1 MHYPALYFATLLTF
15 VLALGA
21 PQQAAC
27 ADATVEEWALD
38 EVPEPSGVAYHAIRK
53 TLFVVGDEGH
63 AAEVSL
69 DGRLIRVKRVGGD
82 LEGVVCDPS
91 TGAVYVV
98 REGAD
103 VILELDPADLK
114 IKHEITIS
122 RAYKDDKD
130 FIHKGGDG
138 IEGVALRPAADGKS
152 EPTLFAV
159 NQYDP
164 PVLLELAMP
173 RRDGPYRGTAT
184 IRNAWPID
192 YPPLSDVCWDPVA
205 DAFLVVS
212 ALWRNAHVVARDG
225 NDLRTVQ
232 IPGFMQEAI
241 ARLPDGS
248 FVITQ
253 DTGGLLKWKPP
264 SDPFERHEDRAGA
277 GPSRA
282 LSAKKLV

>member
-1 MHYPALYFATLLTF
+1 LRYSTFYFAALLTF
-15 VLALGA
+15 VPALGA

-27 ADATVEEWALD
+27 GDATVEEWALS
-38 EVPEPSGVAYHAIRK
+38 EVPEPSGVAYHPIRK

-69 DGRLIRVKRVGGD
+69 EGRLIRVKRLGGD
-82 LEGVVCDPS
+82 LEGVVCDPT
-91 TGAVYVV
+91 TGSLYVV

-103 VILELDPADLK
+103 VILELDPAELK
-114 IKHEITIS
+114 IKREITVS
-122 RAYKDDKD
+122 RAYKDDED
-130 FIHKGGDG
+130 FIRKGGDG
-138 IEGVALRPAADGKS
+138 IEGITLRPAPDGKS

-173 RRDGPYRGTAT
+173 RPGGPYRATAT
-184 IRNAWPID
+184 IRNAWPIAS
-192 YPPLSDVCWDPVA
+192 PPLSDVSWDPVA
-205 DAFLVVS
+205 DAFLIVS
-212 ALWRNAHVVARDG
+212 ALWRNAHVVASDG
-225 NDLRTVQ
+225 NDLRSVRL
-232 IPGFMQEAI
+232 PGFMQEAL

-277 GPSRA
+277 GSPRA
-282 LSAKKLV
+282 LSAKNLD